1 VLDVVLMLNDM
12 SILHG
17 NLKLLEKI
25 IIIKITIKIDI

>member
-17 NLKLLEKI
+17 NLKLLEI
-25 IIIKITIKIDI
+25 IIIKKNNNQN